1 MTMNIG
7 FGFDAE
13 LKYRQERL
21 RADFRRAH
29 GTNRPR
35 WWRRRP
41 AAAAVAHRTTTP
53 VLTPVRTLRATDAG
67 AVTTNTVDVVP
78 VPAGHRAHAA

>member
-1 MTMNIG
+1 MNIG

-13 LKYRQERL
+13 LNYRQERL

-29 GTNRPR
+29 RTNRPR
-35 WWRRRP
+35 LWRRR
-41 AAAAVAHRTTTP
+41 AGAVVVAHRTPTT

-78 VPAGHRAHAA
+78 VSPGHRAHAA